1 MANLQLNRTEFG
13 DPSNAGNVPTEAETL
28 ALLNEWVPNERLRLH
43 MMQVGAVMK
52 AWALEKEELPEKEAY
67 KWWVAGVLHDADW
80 EKFPDRHCAVIIEEL
95 EKRQVDPAIIRSI
108 ASHGPKYFG
117 VEPHAKMELMI
128 YVFDELSGFI
138 HAAAL
143 IRPERYNGLETK
155 SILKKLKTA
164 SFAAQVDRADIEDAL
179 TRAGLDLE
187 TTIPFVIKVQREVT
201 TV

>member
-1 MANLQLNRTEFG
+1 MADLQLRRQEFG
-13 DPSNAGNVPTEAETL
+13 DPANAGNVPSEEETL

-43 MMQVGAVMK
+43 MLQVGAVMK
-52 AWALEKEELPEKEAY
+52 AWALEKEALPEKEAY

-95 EKRQVDPAIIRSI
+95 EKRQIDPAIIKTI
-108 ASHGPKYFG
+108 ASHGPRYFG
-117 VEPHAKMELMI
+117 VDPHSKMELMI

-143 IRPERYNGLETK
+143 IRPDRYNGLETK
-155 SILKKLKTA
+155 SILKKLKTP
-164 SFAAQVDRADIEDAL
+164 SFAAQVDRTDIEDAL

-187 TTIPFVIKVQREVT
+187 TVIPFVIKHQREV
-201 TV
+201 

>member
-1 MANLQLNRTEFG
+1 
-13 DPSNAGNVPTEAETL
+13 
-28 ALLNEWVPNERLRLH
+28 
-43 MMQVGAVMK
+43 
-52 AWALEKEELPEKEAY
+52 
-67 KWWVAGVLHDADW
+67 
-80 EKFPDRHCAVIIEEL
+80 
-95 EKRQVDPAIIRSI
+95 
-108 ASHGPKYFG
+108 
-117 VEPHAKMELMI
+117 MI

-187 TTIPFVIKVQREVT
+187 TIIPFVIKVQREVT